1 MNKRIL
7 NIAVPNIISNITIP
21 LLGLVDLALVGHL
34 ENELY
39 IGAISLGGMIFNF
52 IYWGFSFLRMGTS
65 GFVAQAYG
73 KRQLNETIN
82 LLGRAFFVALSGAF
96 LLILLQKGIGWLSF
110 TIINGSEEVE
120 ALAREYFYIRIWAA
134 PATIG
139 IYGLTGWFIGMQN
152 ARFPMFIAI
161 TVNALNIGFNIFLIK
176 VVGMKSDGVALG
188 TVMAQYSGL
197 ILGLTLLKTSYGKL
211 FKYWNRKAILQLKA
225 LKLFYSVNKDIFIR
239 TICLIFVLSFFTAK
253 SAANGDMLLAVNTLL
268 MQFFT
273 IFSYLVDGFAYA
285 GEALVG
291 KYTGARDRQKLLKVI
306 RYLFYWAI
314 AIALPFTL
322 LYIFGGKILL
332 QALTNEQDVI
342 RLASKYMFWVWMLPV
357 LTFAAFIWD
366 GIYIGATASTGMRN
380 SMLISTLFIF
390 LPVYFI
396 AQHYLGNHGLWLAFM
411 TFMLSRGITQS
422 FLAKKA
428 VLNKIP
434 AQ

>member
-139 IYGLTGWFIGMQN
+139 LYGLTGWFIGMQN
-152 ARFPMFIAI
+152 ARYPMFIAI

-197 ILGLTLLKTSYGKL
+197 ILGLVLLKTSYGKL

-291 KYTGARDRQKLLKVI
+291 KYTGARDGQKLRKVI
-306 RYLFYWAI
+306 RYLFYWAT
-314 AIALPFTL
+314 AIALPFTI
-322 LYIFGGKILL
+322 LYIFGGKSLL
-332 QALTNEQDVI
+332 QMLTNEVDVI
-342 RLASKYMFWVWMLPV
+342 QLAGKYMFWVWMLPV

-390 LPVYFI
+390 LPVYFV

-411 TFMLSRGITQS
+411 TFMLSRGMTQTL
-422 FLAKKA
+422 LAKKA

-434 AQ
+434 G

>member
-1 MNKRIL
+1 MNKKIL
-7 NIAVPNIISNITIP
+7 NIAIPNIISNITIP

-211 FKYWNRKAILQLKA
+211 FKYW
-225 LKLFYSVNKDIFIR
+225 
-239 TICLIFVLSFFTAK
+239 
-253 SAANGDMLLAVNTLL
+253 
-268 MQFFT
+268 
-273 IFSYLVDGFAYA
+273 
-285 GEALVG
+285 
-291 KYTGARDRQKLLKVI
+291 
-306 RYLFYWAI
+306 
-314 AIALPFTL
+314 
-322 LYIFGGKILL
+322 
-332 QALTNEQDVI
+332 
-342 RLASKYMFWVWMLPV
+342 
-357 LTFAAFIWD
+357 
-366 GIYIGATASTGMRN
+366 
-380 SMLISTLFIF
+380 
-390 LPVYFI
+390 
-396 AQHYLGNHGLWLAFM
+396 
-411 TFMLSRGITQS
+411 
-422 FLAKKA
+422 
-428 VLNKIP
+428 
-434 AQ
+434 